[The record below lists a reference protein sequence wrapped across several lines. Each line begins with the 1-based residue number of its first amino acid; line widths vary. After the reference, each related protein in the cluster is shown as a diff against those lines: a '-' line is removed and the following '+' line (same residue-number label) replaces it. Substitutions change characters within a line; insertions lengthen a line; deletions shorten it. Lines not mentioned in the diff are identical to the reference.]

1 MTAFR
6 DLLNDE
12 EMAAVLTFVR
22 NSWGNQAD
30 PVDASAVARIRADT
44 QGRFTVWTPDEL
56 TEQHPLELELMAE
69 IDKQPEVE
77 FSNDELEK
85 ELMSQSTRDV
95 AAEAIAQGNAL
106 RGKKLFYE
114 SAAACYACH
123 DPPGRVARLGPE
135 LARLKT
141 RLTNEQLVDSILRPA
156 ELIEKEY
163 AQVSVLTVDGQIF
176 TGIRVSENEDELV
189 LRNLANPKPV
199 AIAQEDIEQVKDS
212 KTSLMP
218 ANLVKQ
224 LKSRQEFN
232 DLMKYVIE
240 VRRR

>member
-6 DLLNDE
+6 ELLNDE
-12 EMAAVLTFVR
+12 ELAAVLTFVR
-22 NSWGNQAD
+22 NSWGNQAE
-30 PVDASAVARIRADT
+30 PVDASSVARIRAET
-44 QGRFTVWTPDEL
+44 KGRFTVWTPAEL
-56 TEQHPLELELMAE
+56 TKEHPLELELMAE
-69 IDKQPEVE
+69 VDKQPEVE

-85 ELMSQSTRDV
+85 ELMAQSTSDI

-123 DPPGRVARLGPE
+123 DPPGRVARLGPD
-135 LARLKT
+135 LSRLKT

-176 TGIRVSENEDELV
+176 TGIRVSEDDDELV
-189 LRNLANPKPV
+189 IRNLANPKPV
-199 AIAQEDIEQVKDS
+199 VIPQDDIEQVKDS

-224 LKSRQEFN
+224 LKTRQEFN
-232 DLMKYVIE
+232 DLMRYVIE

>member
-12 EMAAVLTFVR
+12 ELAAVLTFVR
-22 NSWGNQAD
+22 NSWGNKSD
-30 PVDASAVARIRADT
+30 PVDATAVARIRSAT
-44 QGRFTVWTPDEL
+44 EGRFTVWTPKEL
-56 TEQHPLELELMAE
+56 TDAHPLEVELMAE
-69 IDKQPEVE
+69 VDRQPEVE
-77 FSNDELEK
+77 FSNDALEK
-85 ELMSQSTRDV
+85 ELMSESTT
-95 AAEAIAQGNAL
+95 AIAAQAIAEGNAL
-106 RGKKLFYE
+106 RGKKVFYE

-123 DPPGRVARLGPE
+123 DPPGRVARLGPD
-135 LARLKT
+135 LTRLKT

-176 TGIRVSENEDELV
+176 TGIRVSENDDELV

-199 AIAQEDIEQVKDS
+199 VIAQDDIEQVKDS

-224 LKSRQEFN
+224 LKSRQEFD

>member
-1 MTAFR
+1 MPFGKH
-6 DLLNDE
+6 
-12 EMAAVLTFVR
+12 F
-22 NSWGNQAD
+22 S
-30 PVDASAVARIRADT
+30 
-44 QGRFTVWTPDEL
+44 
-56 TEQHPLELELMAE
+56 
-69 IDKQPEVE
+69 K
-77 FSNDELEK
+77 FSNDELEQG
-85 ELMSQSTRDV
+85 LLAQSTSDI
-95 AAEAIAQGNAL
+95 AAEAIAKGNAL

-123 DPPGRVARLGPE
+123 DPPGRVARLGPD
-135 LARLKT
+135 LASLKT

-156 ELIEKEY
+156 ELIEKDY
-163 AQVSVLTVDGQIF
+163 AQISVLTVDGQVF
-176 TGIRVSENEDELV
+176 TGIRVSEDDDELV

-199 AIAQEDIEQVKDS
+199 VISQEDIEQVKDS

-224 LKSRQEFN
+224 LKNRQEFN